1 MNADNIIPSVV
12 PKICL
17 QNQKVPEH
25 FVCIFVSRQEAFWT
39 NVCEPTF
46 EGSFFFS
53 PPPNNIRTL
62 WVSWKPWFVKWV
74 IVRDAEVIFLWQ
86 IRTVFKVVSH

>member
-46 EGSFFFS
+46 EGSFFF
-53 PPPNNIRTL
+53 PPH
-62 WVSWKPWFVKWV
+62 
-74 IVRDAEVIFLWQ
+74 Q
-86 IRTVFKVVSH
+86 ITSELCGSHENHDL